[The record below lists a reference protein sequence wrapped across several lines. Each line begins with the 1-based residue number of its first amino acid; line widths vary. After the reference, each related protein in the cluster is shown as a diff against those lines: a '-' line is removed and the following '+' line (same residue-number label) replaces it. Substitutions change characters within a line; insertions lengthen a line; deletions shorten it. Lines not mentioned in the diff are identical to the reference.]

1 MHMIHALATC
11 QECGKIWDS
20 YNAMGV
26 AARHNKATGH
36 KVLVEVA
43 YAHIYEHRQGTQEE
57 KPIKQKR
64 RKDSPV

>member
-1 MHMIHALATC
+1 
-11 QECGKIWDS
+11 
-20 YNAMGV
+20 MGV